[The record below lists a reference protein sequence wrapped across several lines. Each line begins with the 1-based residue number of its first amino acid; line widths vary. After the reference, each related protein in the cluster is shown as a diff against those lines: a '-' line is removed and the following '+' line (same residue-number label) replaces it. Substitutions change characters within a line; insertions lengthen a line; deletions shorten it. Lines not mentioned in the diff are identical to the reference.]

1 LVIFYGFNKKG
12 ISMVAG
18 NNELG
23 VYLSLIKK
31 ITAWKVKT
39 PEHKEFI
46 EDIAQEAFL
55 KLFKRNF
62 FDEYDISDVENAKI
76 INSYVTKTVWSCYM
90 DQLKLQ
96 GINRKLTKSEVEV
109 SGSRYQNIVNSSIED
124 VCDSETA
131 MHAFDTPEQHL
142 FAKEAY
148 QWIKNCFESVS
159 LEIQSLE
166 RKSFFYAAFWEFA
179 SYDMPMK
186 ALADHLG
193 YQSSNPTQ
201 ELKRFIDKVTMCTQP
216 HGIKV
221 SNPHEQIQFLQEQLD
236 DLGVML

>member
-1 LVIFYGFNKKG
+1 
-12 ISMVAG
+12 MVAG

-23 VYLSLIKK
+23 MYLSLIKK

-39 PEHKEFI
+39 PEHKEFK

-62 FDEYDISDVENAKI
+62 FDEYNISDAENEKI
-76 INSYVTKTVWSCYM
+76 INSYVDKTVWSCYM

-96 GINRKLTKSEVEV
+96 GINRKLTKSEREATGAR
-109 SGSRYQNIVNSSIED
+109 SQNIVNSPIED
-124 VCDSETA
+124 VCDSEA
-131 MHAFDTPEQHL
+131 AIHSFETPEQYL
-142 FAKEAY
+142 FAKDAY
-148 QWIKNCFESVS
+148 QWIKSCFESVS
-159 LEIQSLE
+159 LEIQNVE
-166 RKSFFYAAFWEFA
+166 RKRFFYAAFWEFA
-179 SYDMPMK
+179 SYGMPMK
-186 ALADHLG
+186 ALAGHLG

-221 SNPHEQIQFLQEQLD
+221 SSPHEQIEILREQLESA
-236 DLGVML
+236 GAML